1 MPQSL
6 IQRTVNTFV
15 KGLITEASELTFPEN
30 ASVDE
35 LNCAL
40 ERDGTRR
47 RRKALTLEENHV
59 LSNVTVPQGALVHTV
74 DWYNVAGQPNL
85 EFLVVQ
91 VNSILYFYEKSADP
105 LSANKYS
112 DTVNLNSYSASNN
125 LSPSDERI
133 QVTSL
138 NGALIVASP
147 AINTFYVE
155 FNTVAQTFSET
166 VISFK
171 ERDFEWQG
179 TDVEVTSQYF
189 SNDSTPLGKTYLRC

>member
-47 RRKALTLEENHV
+47 RRKAVTLETGA
-59 LSNVTVPQGALVHTV
+59 VTSGAVIPEGAVFQTAT
-74 DWYNVAGQPNL
+74 WSNVAGQTNL

-91 VNSILYFYEKSADP
+91 NGPLLRFYEKALDP
-105 LSANKYS
+105 LSAQK
-112 DTVNLNSYSASNN
+112 
-125 LSPSDERI
+125 
-133 QVTSL
+133 
-138 NGALIVASP
+138 
-147 AINTFYVE
+147 
-155 FNTVAQTFSET
+155 
-166 VISFK
+166 
-171 ERDFEWQG
+171 
-179 TDVEVTSQYF
+179 
-189 SNDSTPLGKTYLRC
+189 